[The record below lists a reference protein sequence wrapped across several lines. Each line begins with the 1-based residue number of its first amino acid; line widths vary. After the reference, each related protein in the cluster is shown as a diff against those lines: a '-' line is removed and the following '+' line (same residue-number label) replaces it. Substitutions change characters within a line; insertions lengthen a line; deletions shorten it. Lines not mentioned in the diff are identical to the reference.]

1 MFKDY
6 YKILGVE
13 PNATQEEIKKAYRSQ
28 SMRWHPDK
36 NPGVDTTAKM
46 QDINE
51 AYNILKD
58 SVKRARYDTEFARF
72 NSTRFEQK
80 KKANHESAKETS
92 KESEY
97 DIKDETLKE
106 DIKEARKAAEDY
118 VREFYAS
125 LKKDAKKAARG
136 AWNEAKGF
144 IVVGLIMTFIASIVV
159 TCSGGKT
166 PSQILSELNTMDYS
180 AMLTEGLDKPTAPP
194 TPRKLPAMQVDD
206 ANHWESHTF
215 FNAFSVKV
223 PVTVELQTKDSP
235 YRKQTTQRRHQTQD
249 NGVIFQQKGL
259 GKMTPKSM
267 DQYCRIMIAYME
279 GNYGDFLRR
288 DETEYLDSEYR
299 QIIGEMVASCIG
311 PNARLIGTFSY
322 EWVRINNANA
332 IMVSYRRTGNNFDT
346 TIPVSCKMLFIG
358 DNNRF
363 VQMVLSYREKEAD
376 LWADDFEQ
384 VLRSFEWK

>member
-6 YKILGVE
+6 YKILGIAKK
-13 PNATQEEIKKAYRSQ
+13 ATQEEVKKAYRSQ
-28 SMRWHPDK
+28 SMRWHPDR

-58 SVKRARYDTEFARF
+58 AATRARYDAEYARF
-72 NSTRFEQK
+72 NSTRFEQQRSAP
-80 KKANHESAKETS
+80 KAEAN
-92 KESEY
+92 Y

-125 LKKDAKKAARG
+125 LKKDSKKAVRG
-136 AWNEAKGF
+136 AWDEMKGYLIFSVIMSF
-144 IVVGLIMTFIASIVV
+144 IVMAVI
-159 TCSGGKT
+159 TCSVRQ
-166 PSQILSELNTMDYS
+166 SLAERLAELNSMDYS
-180 AMLTEGLDKPTAPP
+180 ALLNEGMDNPSDPP
-194 TPRKLPAMQVDD
+194 VPRKFPAMQIND
-206 ANHWESHTF
+206 ANHWRSHTF

-235 YRKQTTQRRHQTQD
+235 YMRQSIQRGYQTQD
-249 NGVIFQQKGL
+249 NEVIFQQKGL
-259 GKMTPKSM
+259 GNMMPKAM

-279 GNYGDFLRR
+279 GNYGDFLHR

-332 IMVSYRRTGNNFDT
+332 IMVTYRRTGNNFDA
-346 TIPVSCKMLFIG
+346 TIPVSCKMLFMG
-358 DNNRF
+358 DNDRS
-363 VQMVLSYREKEAD
+363 VQMVLSYREKEAS

-384 VLRSFEWK
+384 VLRSFEWKN

>member
-6 YKILGVE
+6 YKILEIE

-28 SMRWHPDK
+28 SMRWHPDR

-58 SVKRARYDTEFARF
+58 AVTRARYDAEYARF
-72 NSTRFEQK
+72 NSTRFEQPRASK
-80 KKANHESAKETS
+80 KEEPD
-92 KESEY
+92 Y

-118 VREFYAS
+118 VHEFYAS
-125 LKKDAKKAARG
+125 LKKDSKKAVRG
-136 AWNEAKGF
+136 AWDEMKVYLIF
-144 IVVGLIMTFIASIVV
+144 CLIMTFIVMAAM
-159 TCSGGKT
+159 TCTGCQSLV
-166 PSQILSELNTMDYS
+166 QRLADLNSMDYS
-180 AMLTEGLDKPTAPP
+180 AMLTEGLDKPSDPP
-194 TPRKLPAMQVDD
+194 VPRKLPAMQVND
-206 ANHWESHTF
+206 ANHWKSHTF

-223 PVTVELQTKDSP
+223 PVTVELQIKDSP
-235 YRKQTTQRRHQTQD
+235 YMKQSTQRGYQTLD
-249 NGVIFQQKGL
+249 NEVIFQQKGL

-288 DETEYLDSEYR
+288 DETEYLDNEYR

-346 TIPVSCKMLFIG
+346 TIPVSCKMLFMG
-358 DNNRF
+358 DNDRF
-363 VQMVLSYREKEAD
+363 VQMVLSYREKEAN

-384 VLRSFEWK
+384 VMRSFEWK

>member
-6 YKILGVE
+6 YKILGIE

-58 SVKRARYDTEFARF
+58 AATRARYDAEYARF
-72 NSTRFEQK
+72 NSARFEQPRASK
-80 KKANHESAKETS
+80 KEESD
-92 KESEY
+92 Y
-97 DIKDETLKE
+97 DIKDEILKE

-125 LKKDAKKAARG
+125 LKKDSKKALRG
-136 AWNEAKGF
+136 AWDEMKVYLIF
-144 IVVGLIMTFIASIVV
+144 CLIMTFIVLAAM
-159 TCSGGKT
+159 TCTGCQS
-166 PSQILSELNTMDYS
+166 PVQRLAELNSMDYS
-180 AMLTEGLDKPTAPP
+180 AMLTEGLEKPTDPP
-194 TPRKLPAMQVDD
+194 VPRKLPAMQVND
-206 ANHWESHTF
+206 ANHWKSHTF

-235 YRKQTTQRRHQTQD
+235 YMKQSTQRGYQPLD
-249 NGVIFQQKGL
+249 NEVVFQQKGL
-259 GKMTPKSM
+259 GKMTPKAM

-311 PNARLIGTFSY
+311 PKARLIGTFSY

-346 TIPVSCKMLFIG
+346 TIPVSCKMLFME
-358 DNNRF
+358 DNDRF
-363 VQMVLSYREKEAD
+363 VQMVLSYREKEAN

>member
-6 YKILGVE
+6 YKILGIA
-13 PNATQEEIKKAYRSQ
+13 PNATQEEIKRAYRSQ
-28 SMRWHPDK
+28 SMRWHPDR
-36 NPGVDTTAKM
+36 NPGVDTTEKM

-58 SVKRARYDTEFARF
+58 AVTRARYDAEYARF
-72 NSTRFEQK
+72 NSEP
-80 KKANHESAKETS
+80 N
-92 KESEY
+92 Y

-125 LKKDAKKAARG
+125 LKKDSKKAVRG
-136 AWNEAKGF
+136 AWDEMKVYLIF
-144 IVVGLIMTFIASIVV
+144 CIIMTFIV
-159 TCSGGKT
+159 TAAMTCKGCQS
-166 PSQILSELNTMDYS
+166 PEQRLAELNSMDYS
-180 AMLTEGLDKPTAPP
+180 AMLTEGLDKPTDPP
-194 TPRKLPAMQVDD
+194 APRKLPAMQVND
-206 ANHWESHTF
+206 AIHWKSHTF
-215 FNAFSVKV
+215 FKAFSVKV

-235 YRKQTTQRRHQTQD
+235 YGKQLISKGYQFRD
-249 NGVIFQQKGL
+249 DEIIFQQKGL
-259 GKMTPKSM
+259 GKMTPKAT
-267 DQYCRIMIAYME
+267 DQYCRIMLDYME

-299 QIIGEMVASCIG
+299 QIIGEMVASSIG
-311 PNARLIGTFSY
+311 PNARLIGTISY

-332 IMVSYRRTGNNFDT
+332 IMVSYRRTGNNFDAS
-346 TIPVSCKMLFIG
+346 ISVSCKMLFMG

-363 VQMVLSYREKEAD
+363 VQMVLSYREKEAN